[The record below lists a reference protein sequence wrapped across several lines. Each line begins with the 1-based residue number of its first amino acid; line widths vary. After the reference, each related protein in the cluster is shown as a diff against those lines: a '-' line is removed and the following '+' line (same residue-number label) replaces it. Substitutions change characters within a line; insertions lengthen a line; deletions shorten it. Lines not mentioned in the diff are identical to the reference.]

1 MRVVLILSL
10 AALVAVC
17 APSLA
22 ADKGKKGKNKTPAVA
37 VVQDNVLVAD
47 LHAAF
52 AIIDKADPIY
62 HGHRG
67 HAKHQ
72 INEAI
77 GHLQKEMQKHGLKA
91 HHRPSEKETRADS
104 DALMALGQKAVTAT
118 LVALNN
124 LPDSKHRSA
133 AKLHLAKAIEEVK
146 LGLVKSKEDQANK
159 AKQ

>member
-1 MRVVLILSL
+1 MRVVRILSL
-10 AALVAVC
+10 VALVAVC
-17 APSLA
+17 SSSPA
-22 ADKGKKGKNKTPAVA
+22 ADKGKKKKTPAAA

-52 AIIDKADPIY
+52 ATIDKADPIY

-77 GHLQKEMQKHGLKA
+77 AQLQKEMQKHGLKA

-104 DALMALGQKAVTAT
+104 DALMALGQKAVAT
-118 LVALNN
+118 TLTALNS

-133 AKLHLAKAIEEVK
+133 AKVHLAKAIEEVK
-146 LGLVKSKEDQANK
+146 LGLAKSKEDQAKK